1 MTTTLHYPHISDE
14 GIIEGTTMRVADLI
28 AQKLAWGWSAEELH
42 EQHPHISLGAVYS
55 VLAYYADNEEE
66 INARIEADERFVE
79 EFRRNAPPSRFV
91 ERMKREGR
99 WNR

>member
-1 MTTTLHYPHISDE
+1 MTTLAYPHISED
-14 GIIEGTTMRVADLI
+14 GILEGTTIRVADLI

-42 EQHPHISLGAVYS
+42 FQHPHISLGAVYS

-66 INARIEADERFVE
+66 INAQIATTMNVVK

-99 WNR
+99 WKE